1 MINSQTLFT
10 AEYHSQKNL
19 LSQDITHD
27 RKRCVLTGI
36 RVAKAWDNQLTEMK
50 EKKERN
56 TATSK
61 ISKVPS

>member
-19 LSQDITHD
+19 LSQYITYN
-27 RKRCVLTGI
+27 RKRCVLTGSE
-36 RVAKAWDNQLTEMK
+36 VTKAWDNQLPKMK
-50 EKKERN
+50 ERKERN

-61 ISKVPS
+61 ISKAPF